1 MIFSFALYVSLV
13 AFGNITDYNSNF
25 FLVSHV
31 LTMDTTFPENQAMWR
46 AIESSVLHHVAYG
59 LIIGT
64 EIIIALLCW
73 IGGFRLLKSVGNAV
87 AFNYHKKMAIVGLT
101 LGFLLWFT
109 GFMTIGGEWFLMWQS
124 EVANAQQAA
133 FRLVVIIAIT
143 LAYLVRSDEE
153 GQA

>member
-64 EIIIALLCW
+64 EIIIALLCC

-87 AFNYHKKMAIVGLT
+87 AFN
-101 LGFLLWFT
+101 
-109 GFMTIGGEWFLMWQS
+109 
-124 EVANAQQAA
+124 
-133 FRLVVIIAIT
+133 
-143 LAYLVRSDEE
+143 
-153 GQA
+153 